1 MLKLFLTSEL
11 SVYKKGENMH
21 ECITAD
27 LSSEYAERWNN
38 EELLNL
44 I

>member
-1 MLKLFLTSEL
+1 MLKLFLTLEL
-11 SVYKKGENMH
+11 SVYKRGNKH

>member
-11 SVYKKGENMH
+11 SVYKRGKYAQ

-38 EELLNL
+38 EELLNPF
-44 I
+44 

>member
-11 SVYKKGENMH
+11 SVYKKGKISTK
-21 ECITAD
+21 CITAD

>member
-11 SVYKKGENMH
+11 SVYKKGE
-21 ECITAD
+21 
-27 LSSEYAERWNN
+27 YAERWNN